1 MQYPTKDTYRKT
13 YEETARAFRD
23 TEKEV
28 EEYWHTLGPG
38 LTTGASDDDPS
49 GIATY
54 SQTGAVYGFGLIWM
68 SLFTFPLMAVVQE
81 MCARIG
87 MVTGQGLAANIRR
100 YYSKTVLY
108 VCTILLL
115 CANIFNIGA
124 DLGAM
129 AEGLRLLIP
138 AVPFGLL
145 VVFFGVTSLLLQI
158 YTSYEDYAKYLKYL
172 ALVLLAY
179 VVSALCVSMNW
190 SEVLHYTFVPSFTLN
205 KETIIMMCA
214 ILGTTISPYLFFW
227 QTSQEVEEKIL
238 KRTHDDEDKQSA
250 LAALMAQ
257 GSQSTQNVL
266 ASNVEA
272 SSKTLTLG
280 EIFKPIPDPDAHIIH
295 QLEVKTFSNGPSSSK
310 TIVDGKD
317 VLQDQDLIT
326 NVDIKNMRV
335 DVWTGMFV
343 SNVVMFF
350 IIASCAATLHAGGI
364 TNIQTAGDAAQAL
377 RPFAGNF
384 AFVLFAVGII
394 GTGMLAIPVL
404 AGSAAYAVSESF
416 GWKFGLYRKLKEAYA
431 FYGVIALA
439 TIVGILLNFIG
450 LDPIKALI
458 YSAVGNGL
466 VAPIILFLIVS
477 MSSRSDIMGEKKNGV
492 LARVVGWVTV
502 VLMIIAALGTIW
514 ALVV

>member
-1 MQYPTKDTYRKT
+1 MQHTFKDSI
-13 YEETARAFRD
+13 EGAEHAFESAGHAIRN
-23 TEKEV
+23 TEKEM
-28 EEYWHTLGPG
+28 EEYWHVLGPG

-54 SQTGAVYGFGLIWM
+54 SQTGAMYGFGLIWM
-68 SLFTFPLMAVVQE
+68 SLFTFPLMSVVQE

-87 MVTGQGLAANIRR
+87 LVTGQGLAANIRR
-100 YYSKTVLY
+100 YYSKPVLYTCTVL
-108 VCTILLL
+108 LLL
-115 CANIFNIGA
+115 ANIFNIGA
-124 DLGAM
+124 NLGAM
-129 AEGLRLLIP
+129 AEALRLLAP

-158 YTSYEDYAKYLKYL
+158 YTSYEEYAKYLKYL

-179 VVSALCVSMNW
+179 VVSALMVSMNW
-190 SEVLHYTFVPSFTLN
+190 SQVLHSTLVPSFTWSKDL
-205 KETIIMMCA
+205 IIMMCA

-238 KRTHDDEDKQSA
+238 KKKGDDARDNARDDLLDIASGDTKSLTHNSDKLIETMEVHSYSS
-250 LAALMAQ
+250 LTRIHRDIPL
-257 GSQSTQNVL
+257 SQ
-266 ASNVEA
+266 
-272 SSKTLTLG
+272 K
-280 EIFKPIPDPDAHIIH
+280 
-295 QLEVKTFSNGPSSSK
+295 
-310 TIVDGKD
+310 
-317 VLQDQDLIT
+317 
-326 NVDIKNMRV
+326 DIKNMRV
-335 DVWTGMFV
+335 DVWTGMFI
-343 SNVVMFF
+343 SNLVMFF
-350 IIASCAATLHAGGI
+350 IIAACAATLNASGI
-364 TNIQTAGDAAQAL
+364 TDIQTAGDAAEAL

-384 AFVLFAVGII
+384 AFVLFALGII

-439 TIVGILLNFIG
+439 TIVGIALNFVG

-466 VAPIILFLIVS
+466 VAPVILFLIVS
-477 MSSRSDIMGEKKNGV
+477 MSSRSDIMGDKKNGAV
-492 LARVVGWVTV
+492 ARIIGWITV
-502 VLMIIAALGTIW
+502 VLMIVAALGTIW